1 MAPSQTRTG
10 QDQVQS
16 DQESRS
22 RLPGR
27 TRDVSQQQAA
37 GSVQRRLEEIVAK
50 ELQQLSGDSCPWKA
64 TVKLTEQ
71 VPDKLLQ
78 ARGDVTVESL
88 QEAREGT
95 FQLVACVSDGRARAR
110 VPFEAR
116 AHKLIPVVVPVHP
129 LVRGEMVRANDV
141 ELRYVD
147 KTSESGA
154 VVQRLADAVGHQT
167 RQSVSADQPLS
178 VRSLQQPLLVRKN
191 EEVDVMVRCG
201 AIRAHR
207 RAVALDNGTR
217 GDMITVET
225 TDGSQTQFNARVVDI
240 RQVEVL
246 PNSTSVRS
254 VTQTRMTV
262 MKTLLRAGELAMQHL
277 DAARGVL
284 GSGPGFQSL
293 CAGGCPADPAERRTR
308 RGRPAVEIGRCQLDL
323 HADTTPARDPE
334 TRHREC
340 AGGHPVPDAIG
351 WRICAAAKTGSTTRA

>member
-1 MAPSQTRTG
+1 MKGWQACAALSVLLAAALLPGAAAAWEVCLHADVTTQAAIVRLGDVADIVGDDLPSGVALEQIVVALGPTRSHTRELTPSDVRKTLAQRGVDVRQCQLTGAARVVVTYGSEPTLTG
-10 QDQVQS
+10 QDQVRS

-50 ELQQLSGDSCPWKA
+50 ELQQLAGDSCPWKA

-78 ARGDVTVESL
+78 ARSDVTVESL

-116 AHKLIPVVVPVHP
+116 AHKLIPVVVPVRP

-201 AIRAHR
+201 AIQAHR

-246 PNSTSVRS
+246 PNSTS
-254 VTQTRMTV
+254 
-262 MKTLLRAGELAMQHL
+262 AGQ
-277 DAARGVL
+277 
-284 GSGPGFQSL
+284 
-293 CAGGCPADPAERRTR
+293 
-308 RGRPAVEIGRCQLDL
+308 
-323 HADTTPARDPE
+323 
-334 TRHREC
+334 
-340 AGGHPVPDAIG
+340 
-351 WRICAAAKTGSTTRA
+351 